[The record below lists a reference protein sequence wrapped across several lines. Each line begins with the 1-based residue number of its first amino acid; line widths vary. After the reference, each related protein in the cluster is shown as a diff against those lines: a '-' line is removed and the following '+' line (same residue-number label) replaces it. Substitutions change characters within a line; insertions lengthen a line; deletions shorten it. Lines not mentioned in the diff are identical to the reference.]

1 VPLPS
6 EVETGTPAALSQR
19 ALPISFG
26 GCFGWLHPAAG
37 RRAVIICG
45 PDGYEA
51 LCVHRPLGRF
61 AAALAEAGLPALR
74 FDYPGTGDSSG
85 DEGDPRFIRGALDS
99 ILAAVKL
106 MRDQPGIEEIALVG
120 LRFGAALA
128 TAAAQELARSGAAVD
143 ALVLLAPC
151 ASGAAYAKELRV
163 LAMMAKARRPEEA
176 SNLPGLEAA
185 GVYYPPE
192 VLAEMKALDPL
203 SAAGLPAARILIAD
217 RADGP
222 SGPLASAFRERGA
235 SVEAMSFEGYA
246 DFMRD
251 AVETAYPV
259 QDFAR
264 IIDWLGV
271 EAPSGEKAAQPAA
284 LRAEIAVAGGREQP
298 VWMDGPVPLF
308 GILAEPD
315 RADGDRSVLLI
326 LNTGANHRTGI
337 SRMGVTIA
345 RRLLQS
351 GVASLRMDLG
361 GLGDSP
367 SVPGR
372 ADQTIAS
379 LELVAD
385 VRQAVDW
392 LARRGYR
399 KIIVNGLCAGGWLG
413 YHATAAEPRI
423 TGQILLNVQGLWP
436 RPAAARQFESNR
448 DYLRLLFQPR
458 TWARLLKG
466 EVRVREISITL
477 LSRLTSTV
485 TMKLKRLFA
494 GGSSEATPAGRT
506 RAELARVG
514 DRGVRTEFI
523 YVQTD
528 RGVDELE
535 LHFGHRGKA
544 LADVAG
550 VHLTMITEGDHLFSL
565 KHSRDG
571 LLDLLAA
578 RFAQQRVSTTEPA
591 PAELPVTEMP
601 ATGRKNF
608 KGSLA

>member
-1 VPLPS
+1 MPFQS
-6 EVETGTPAALSQR
+6 EVEAGTSALANHH
-19 ALPISFG
+19 ALPISFD
-26 GCFGWLHPAAG
+26 GCFGWFHPAAG
-37 RRAVIICG
+37 RRAVVICG

-51 LCVHRPLGRF
+51 LCVHRPLGQF

-74 FDYPGTGDSSG
+74 FDYPGTGDSAG
-85 DEGDPRFIRGALDS
+85 DDGDPRFISAALDS
-99 ILAAVKL
+99 IVAAVKL
-106 MRDQPGIEEIALVG
+106 MRDQPGVDQVALVG
-120 LRFGAALA
+120 LRFGATLA
-128 TAAAQELARSGAAVD
+128 ATAAQELARSGAGVD

-151 ASGAAYAKELRV
+151 TSGAAYAKELRV

-192 VLAEMKALDPL
+192 VLAEMKTLDPL
-203 SAAGLPAARILIAD
+203 SAAALPATRILIAD
-217 RADGP
+217 RADGT
-222 SGPLASAFRERGA
+222 SGPLAAAFRERGA
-235 SVEAMSFEGYA
+235 IVEAMPLEGYA
-246 DFMRD
+246 AFMRD

-264 IIDWLGV
+264 IIDWLRIDTPTGC
-271 EAPSGEKAAQPAA
+271 ALTQPPAF
-284 LRAEIAVAGGREQP
+284 RAEITLAEGREQP
-298 VWMDGPVPLF
+298 VWVDGPVPLF

-315 RADGDRSVLLI
+315 RPDTERPVMLI
-326 LNTGANHRTGI
+326 LNTGANHRIGI

-367 SVPGR
+367 SMPGR

-379 LELVAD
+379 MELVAD

-399 KIIVNGLCAGGWLG
+399 RIIVSGLCAGGWLG

-436 RPAAARQFESNR
+436 RPATARQFESNR
-448 DYLRLLFQPR
+448 DYLRLLFKPH

-466 EVRVREISITL
+466 EVRIREISIVL
-477 LSRLTSTV
+477 LSRLASTV

-494 GGSSEATPAGRT
+494 GGSSVATPAGRT
-506 RAELARVG
+506 SAELARIG
-514 DRGVRTEFI
+514 GSGVRTEFI
-523 YVQTD
+523 YVQSD

-535 LHFGHRGKA
+535 LHFGHRGKH

-578 RFAQQRVSTTEPA
+578 RFDKQPA
-591 PAELPVTEMP
+591 SAAVPASAGLP
-601 ATGRKNF
+601 ATGRKIF